1 MSYNDVVHV
10 VLLDL
15 GREVY
20 VDLDPVLRVLFLD
33 GMQKRMEPLGHA
45 KVTDDPSEIDL
56 HTHIKQNK
64 YDVKDM
70 SKHTLDNLV
79 GLEWLKLFMRY
90 QMDFKILC
98 HVCH

>member
-56 HTHIKQNK
+56 HTHIK
-64 YDVKDM
+64 
-70 SKHTLDNLV
+70 
-79 GLEWLKLFMRY
+79 
-90 QMDFKILC
+90 
-98 HVCH
+98 